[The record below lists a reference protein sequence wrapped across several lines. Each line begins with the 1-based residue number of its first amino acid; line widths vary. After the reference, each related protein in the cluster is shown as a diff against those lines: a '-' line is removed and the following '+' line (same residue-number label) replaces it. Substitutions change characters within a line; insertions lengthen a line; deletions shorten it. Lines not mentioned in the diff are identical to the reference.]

1 MNGLAPSQEKE
12 VVSEGVCMAQ
22 KSSMPEGPTRTLPNK
37 TISVKDLGI
46 KVLFQ
51 PQHEDDIEIEYASNS
66 FPRLR
71 KVD

>member
-1 MNGLAPSQEKE
+1 ME
-12 VVSEGVCMAQ
+12 Q

-51 PQHEDDIEIEYASNS
+51 PQHEDDIEIEYVLNT
-66 FPRLR
+66 FPRLK
-71 KVD
+71 KVN